1 MLEEIRYV
9 DVACDDEDELDEGK
23 RQATRGL
30 LRRVRGLGG
39 GIKNSLT
46 DIDL

>member
-1 MLEEIRYV
+1 MLEEIRYAE
-9 DVACDDEDELDEGK
+9 DVCDDENESDVGK